1 MKNKLITIVTVC
13 MFLLISY
20 TTVAA
25 DEKYQIKHESS
36 PIVNSDY
43 DDNRYVFENV
53 YVKVY
58 GRCRSIYSSGEWGGV
73 VVLIADMQSILGQL

>member
-1 MKNKLITIVTVC
+1 MKNELITIVTVC

-43 DDNRYVFENV
+43 DDKRYVF
-53 YVKVY
+53 
-58 GRCRSIYSSGEWGGV
+58 
-73 VVLIADMQSILGQL
+73 